1 MQTIIELRKKVK
13 GKSLAQ
19 IVLTTISDR
28 KSIAQFI
35 YTEFTNFFY
44 SLNLIR
50 YRVQYPNV
58 LFGSGVKIRGKFSI
72 KGNGQ
77 LEIGD
82 KCSFIGTRNL
92 PNKIVT
98 GDNTAKITIGNNC
111 AFNGVTLSI
120 EENGQIEICHFCS
133 FTVHSFI
140 PNQVL
145 IQDKEAN
152 ITIGEY
158 CSFNGATIIAK
169 KYIEFKRQCLVSDS
183 MIVDTDYHSVEINRL
198 APNVK
203 EKVKPIYIG
212 ENVWLGSR
220 SVILKGVSI
229 GKNSVIGLGTIV
241 RQPVPENVIVIG
253 NPQQIVKK
261 LDTNIPP
268 YSYSEV

>member
-1 MQTIIELRKKVK
+1 MQTIIELSKKAK
-13 GKSLAQ
+13 GKSLVQ

-28 KSIAQFI
+28 KSIAQLI
-35 YTEFTNFFY
+35 YTDLTKIFY
-44 SLNLIR
+44 SLNLII
-50 YRVQYPNV
+50 YRLQYPKVN
-58 LFGSGVKIRGKFSI
+58 FGSGVKIRGKFSI
-72 KGNGQ
+72 KGNGK

-82 KCSFIGTRNL
+82 NCSFIGKKNL
-92 PNKIVT
+92 PNQIVT
-98 GDNTAKITIGNNC
+98 GDNTARITIGNNC
-111 AFNGVTLSI
+111 VFNGVTLSI
-120 EENGQIEICHFCS
+120 EENGQIEIGHSCS
-133 FTVHSFI
+133 FVVHSLI

-145 IQDKEAN
+145 IQDKEAK
-152 ITIGEY
+152 ITIGDY
-158 CSFNGATIIAK
+158 CSFNGATVIAK

-183 MIVDTDYHSVEINRL
+183 VIVDTDYHSVEINRL

-203 EKVKPIYIG
+203 EKVKPIYVG
-212 ENVWLGSR
+212 ENVWLASR

-268 YSYSEV
+268 DSCSEV